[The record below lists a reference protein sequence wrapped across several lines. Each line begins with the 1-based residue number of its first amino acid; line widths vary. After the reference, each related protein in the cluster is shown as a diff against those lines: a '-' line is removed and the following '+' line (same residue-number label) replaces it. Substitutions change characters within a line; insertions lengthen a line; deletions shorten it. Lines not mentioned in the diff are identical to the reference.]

1 MEEIK
6 APMAGKIVDVKV
18 ISGDAVDEG
27 QEIVILEA
35 MKMEMPIIAI
45 GSGTVKEV
53 KCNKG
58 DAVEAEAVLV
68 LLE

>member
-6 APMAGKIVDVKV
+6 APMAGKIVEVKV
-18 ISGDAVDEG
+18 ISGDAVDDG
-27 QEIVILEA
+27 QEVVILEA

-58 DAVEAEAVLV
+58 DAVDAEAVLV